1 MADSL
6 TAMGLPS
13 AVLLGSGKVISTSS
27 SFDQVGPQI
36 ISTAFGGIAL
46 ANADANALLKNA
58 IEGLN
63 AVAFQNGAKSIAV
76 PADESNSALIV
87 HLIPVRRSAHD
98 IFGPA
103 MGILVVTPLG
113 SSGTLSGDLLNG
125 LFDLSPA
132 EIRAAQGLLAGK
144 SIEDLATDLGLSR
157 ETIRSQVKA
166 VLAKT
171 GTSRQADLIAL
182 LSNVKT
188 PAWYAKT

>member
-1 MADSL
+1 MSRLPDPK
-6 TAMGLPS
+6 TAPMTAAQRAILDGRDGRATGPS
-13 AVLLGSGKVISTSS
+13 AVLMWV
-27 SFDQVGPQI
+27 P
-36 ISTAFGGIAL
+36 
-46 ANADANALLKNA
+46 
-58 IEGLN
+58 E
-63 AVAFQNGAKSIAV
+63 IAV
-76 PADESNSALIV
+76 PADADGTALII

-103 MGILVVTPLG
+103 MAVLVVTPLG
-113 SSGTLSGDLLNG
+113 SSQTLSGDLLDG

-144 SIEDLATDLGLSR
+144 SIDDIATDLGLSR

-171 GTSRQADLIAL
+171 GTSRQAGLIAL

-188 PAWYAKT
+188 PTWHAKT

>member
-1 MADSL
+1 
-6 TAMGLPS
+6 MGFTDPL
-13 AVLLGSGKVISTSS
+13 SGT
-27 SFDQVGPQI
+27 
-36 ISTAFGGIAL
+36 
-46 ANADANALLKNA
+46 
-58 IEGLN
+58 LN
-63 AVAFQNGAKSIAV
+63 TVAFQNGAKSIAV
-76 PADESNSALIV
+76 PADADGTALII

-103 MGILVVTPLG
+103 MAVLVVTPLG
-113 SSGTLSGDLLNG
+113 SSQTLSGDLLDG

-144 SIEDLATDLGLSR
+144 SIDDIATDLGLSR

-166 VLAKT
+166 VLSKT

-188 PAWYAKT
+188 PAWHAKA